1 MNRKPTLLWVIA
13 LLFLGACSTKTEPAP
28 KDATPAKKDSA
39 AAAEPTR
46 VAEAGQANGTLT
58 VSGQPVQLAY
68 AYAVRV
74 PGSFDKTT
82 QDIQVIV
89 TDKPVPAEV
98 LEGLRKLDMDI
109 DDCFNKVALSIRGLP
124 EIDVQGMYLRIDSE
138 KRITSRSPHH
148 HALENTSISM
158 GGGEGGEFTIEED
171 SITGKSA
178 SDNPEFT
185 HPWSYNVSFK
195 AWLKK
200 T

>member
-1 MNRKPTLLWVIA
+1 MNRKPTLLWVVA
-13 LLFLGACSTKTEPAP
+13 LLSLGACSTKTEPAP

-148 HALENTSISM
+148 HALENTSVSM

>member
-1 MNRKPTLLWVIA
+1 MNRRLILISAA
-13 LLFLGACSTKTEPAP
+13 LLFLIACSAKNESAP
-28 KDATPAKKDSA
+28 KDASTSKKDSA
-39 AAAEPTR
+39 PVAEPAPVTETGS
-46 VAEAGQANGTLT
+46 AHGTLT

-98 LEGLRKLDMDI
+98 LEGLRKLDKDI
-109 DDCFNKVALSIRGLP
+109 DDCFSKVALSIRGLP

-158 GGGEGGEFTIEED
+158 GGGEGGEFAIEED
-171 SITGKSA
+171 TITGKSA

-185 HPWSYNVSFK
+185 HPWSYNISFK
-195 AWLKK
+195 ASLKK
-200 T
+200 P